1 MTNGTKICIGV
12 GAAVVIGVAIWYFGF
27 RKK

>member
-1 MTNGTKICIGV
+1 MEKGTKICIGV
-12 GAAVVIGVAIWYFGF
+12 GTAIVIGVAIWYFGF